1 MWGFLLWPRQ
11 SAGPHQE
18 ACYSFTRARR
28 VELAS
33 PFTTRKACEALTRKA
48 GASARIGNGRLS
60 RRPLFIS
67 SAMSL
72 MALNRPR
79 EMSAGRPLSWVKLTR
94 FGHRKSAA
102 PDPKET
108 CGPTPRIAYD
118 SDLGVVVPL
127 AFIGLEVGAGAS
139 RRRAVSQKLG
149 WRTIFEIDQC
159 WSGLCVACDWFSQI
173 GRVIVDGWFFQERV
187 FKTS

>member
-1 MWGFLLWPRQ
+1 M
-11 SAGPHQE
+11 AGPFYAASVGSWPFPLSTFAVGSHDCREQRSLRSPE
-18 ACYSFTRARR
+18 TSILSPTFVSGLFGPPQLTGVLQLARARR

-33 PFTTRKACEALTRKA
+33 PFTTREGMRSPTREA
-48 GASARIGNGRLS
+48 GASAAIGNGRLS

-127 AFIGLEVGAGAS
+127 AFIGLESRAGAS
-139 RRRAVSQKLG
+139 RRRAVSQKL
-149 WRTIFEIDQC
+149 
-159 WSGLCVACDWFSQI
+159 
-173 GRVIVDGWFFQERV
+173 
-187 FKTS
+187 